1 MKRTLPIIGSLLVA
15 GGLFLLGLV
24 GWAFLYPA
32 APPYSY
38 ELVAEGGPEQFADL
52 GLEASPDLAIRR
64 YEVRTEGFEEPVAVL
79 HLGQRP
85 SGDPVLLEWQ
95 NNTAEPVL
103 TLGPSFAETKTLADK
118 ISEHVPNGSL
128 VLGWWDTS
136 RRLRLLAGTEV
147 LFDENLARPIL
158 IPLAWRGKGDAVE
171 AIEREFWR
179 VPSSPQSQEGFDRYV
194 EALLLDEVA
203 GVAKLNELAGDREA
217 YVVVHLLDAY
227 KLGALRPD
235 RFGIGYK
242 HFPGSGQLHGL
253 VKHVKEWLAEHDY
266 ESYAIA
272 PLTRSE
278 ATRVF
283 FLTDAALADTLMA
296 RMLPFNTSTP
306 FEIEGLRLVYQ
317 HGGYWVYRLSAGGPQ
332 S

>member
-24 GWAFLYPA
+24 GWSFLYPP

-52 GLEASPDLAIRR
+52 GLDASGDLAIRK
-64 YEVRTEGFEEPVAVL
+64 YEVRTEGFKEPVAIL

-85 SGDPVLLEWQ
+85 SGEPVLLEWQ
-95 NNTAEPVL
+95 NNTTEPVL
-103 TLGPSFAETKTLADK
+103 TLGPSLAETKTLADMMSRH
-118 ISEHVPNGSL
+118 IPAGSL

-136 RRLRLLAGTEV
+136 QRLRLLTGTEV

-158 IPLAWRGKGDAVE
+158 VPSAWRGKADAVE

-179 VPSSPQSQEGFDRYV
+179 VPTSTRTQEAFDRYV

-203 GVAKLNELAGDREA
+203 GVAKLRELAGGREA
-217 YVVVHLLDAY
+217 YVVVHLFDAY

-242 HFPGSGQLHGL
+242 DFSGSGQLHGL

-266 ESYAIA
+266 ERYAVT
-272 PLTRSE
+272 PPTGSE

-283 FLTDAALADTLMA
+283 FLTEAAQADTLMA

-317 HGGYWVYRLSAGGPQ
+317 HGGYWVYRLSANGVQ